1 MGRANQVKDCRTL
14 RDEDVLQVPL
24 LDVTRAPAVVVGETR
39 GFGNLSSKS
48 NDLAP
53 MKETPPREGKSTQK
67 EQGARTES

>member
-14 RDEDVLQVPL
+14 RDEDVLRAPL
-24 LDVTRAPAVVVGETR
+24 LDVTRAPVVVVGGVKGFET
-39 GFGNLSSKS
+39 FCPYS

-53 MKETPPREGKSTQK
+53 LKETPPREGKSTQK